1 MLVRHNTK
9 LLEQAIDLQIK
20 RSAIPTLQAEA
31 AAHDKIARANA
42 FRRMA
47 SGAAVAMA
55 AIGIGVGVWLV
66 FDRDPTLIQPEPSV
80 TQNIPPNQIEDETKE
95 TKKSED
101 RIPGGETIAQEGK
114 TDKPKSP
121 QIEQPKPPPV
131 DPANPDTF
139 DFVKFANRKVAYAGS
154 TWQLESGHHFDSE
167 KAPTW
172 DTAWCYTRKLANTGI
187 EVQVRLVNRSSPTS
201 MPLAPVSSSET
212 LASVGLDD
220 TSARELASHC
230 LWLDEA
236 RFAPTD
242 FDMDDER
249 KEAAAA
255 ADELSVQQD
264 GWDAIGND
272 LPGMPAWDVSLEQ
285 CQAQCKADR
294 RCLALTYDKKH
305 AACFMKNN
313 GSILV
318 RSPDAVMAAKGAIKA
333 NLQYSS
339 LVFAKD
345 TVVIGGAYANVRSGY
360 ADCVLACSADQRC
373 LGFNFDG
380 PNKMCAMLDSVTSSS
395 SYKGVVSGVKA
406 TRN

>member
-31 AAHDKIARANA
+31 DAHDKIVRANA

-47 SGAAVAMA
+47 SGAAIALA

-66 FDRDPTLIQPEPSV
+66 FDRDPTVIQPEPPV
-80 TQNIPPNQIEDETKE
+80 AQNQPSNPNENLPKE

-101 RIPGGETIAQEGK
+101 RISGEETIAEEGK

-121 QIEQPKPPPV
+121 SIEQPTPPPA

-139 DFVKFANRKVAYAGS
+139 DFVKFANRKVPYAGS
-154 TWQLESGHHFDSE
+154 TWQLESGHHFESE
-167 KAPTW
+167 KNPTW
-172 DTAWCYTRKLANTGI
+172 DTAWCYTRRLANTGV
-187 EVQVRLVNRSSPTS
+187 EVQVSLVNRPSPTS
-201 MPLAPVSSSET
+201 TPQAPVSSSET

-220 TSARELASHC
+220 NSARELASRC

-236 RFAPTD
+236 NFAPGD
-242 FDMDDER
+242 FDMGPER

-255 ADELSVQQD
+255 AEAFSLQD

-272 LPGMPAWDVSLEQ
+272 LPGMPAWNVSLEQ
-285 CQAQCKADR
+285 CQAQCEADR

-318 RSPDAVMAAKGAIKA
+318 RSPDAVMAAKGSIKA
-333 NLQYSS
+333 DLQYSS

-345 TVVIGGAYANVRSGY
+345 TVVVGGAYANVRSNY
-360 ADCVLACSADQRC
+360 ADCVVACAADQRC

-380 PNKMCAMLDSVTSSS
+380 PNKMCAMLDTVTSSS
-395 SYKGVVSGVKA
+395 PFKGVASGVKA
-406 TRN
+406 TRS

>member
-1 MLVRHNTK
+1 M
-9 LLEQAIDLQIK
+9 
-20 RSAIPTLQAEA
+20 
-31 AAHDKIARANA
+31 
-42 FRRMA
+42 
-47 SGAAVAMA
+47 
-55 AIGIGVGVWLV
+55 GIGVGVWLI
-66 FDRDPTLIQPEPSV
+66 FDRGPAANQPEPPV
-80 TQNIPPNQIEDETKE
+80 AQNSPSKPNEFQPEE
-95 TKKSED
+95 TKKTED
-101 RIPGGETIAQEGK
+101 RIPGEETIAEEGR
-114 TDKPKSP
+114 TEKPNSAP
-121 QIEQPKPPPV
+121 IEQPIPPPQ
-131 DPANPDTF
+131 DPANPDTI
-139 DFVKFANRKVAYAGS
+139 DFVKFANRQVTYAGS

-172 DTAWCYTRKLANTGI
+172 DTAWCYTRKLANTGV
-187 EVQVRLVNRSSPTS
+187 EVQVSLVNRTSPKS
-201 MPLAPVSSSET
+201 APQAPVSSSET

-220 TSARELASHC
+220 NSALELASRC
-230 LWLDEA
+230 LWLDDA
-236 RFAPTD
+236 KFAPSD
-242 FDMDDER
+242 FDMGHER
-249 KEAAAA
+249 KEAAVAA
-255 ADELSVQQD
+255 GELSVQE

-313 GSILV
+313 ASILV
-318 RSPDAVMAAKGAIKA
+318 RSPDAVAAAKGAIKA

-380 PNKMCAMLDSVTSSS
+380 PNKMCAMLDTVTSSS
-395 SYKGVVSGVKA
+395 SYKGVLSGVKA